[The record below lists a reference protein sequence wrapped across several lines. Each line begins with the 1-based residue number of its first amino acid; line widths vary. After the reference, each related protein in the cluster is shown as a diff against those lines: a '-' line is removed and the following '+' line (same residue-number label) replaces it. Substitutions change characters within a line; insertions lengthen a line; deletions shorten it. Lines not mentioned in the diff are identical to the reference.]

1 MSDNEHNSDN
11 QLEKA
16 GPKRRNYVMT
26 PGRQAALE
34 KMRAARERKL
44 KEKADQAASQ
54 QRESLIEDP
63 TPVILPKA
71 QRLPEPEPE
80 EEEEAAIIIKKKKKQ
95 PKQKIIYLESDSE
108 EEEAAPIIIKKSKS
122 KKKPVIQKEE
132 EEEEEEPQLEPQ
144 PQPKPQP
151 QPVYSYGL
159 RRMINFV

>member
-80 EEEEAAIIIKKKKKQ
+80 EEEEQAPIIIKKKKQ

-108 EEEAAPIIIKKSKS
+108 EEEAPIIIKKSKS
-122 KKKPVIQKEE
+122 KKKIVIQKEE
-132 EEEEEEPQLEPQ
+132 EEEEEPQPE